1 MIDILLATYNGEQY
15 LKTQLYSL
23 LAQTYTNWRLL
34 IHDDGST
41 DKTIE
46 IIKEFQKL
54 DNRITL
60 IEDGIKCGGAGANF
74 LHLLKNYAEAEYIVF
89 CDQDDL
95 WLENKLEVMYER
107 LKQETT
113 PATVFASGYLYKDRK
128 EIFGEIPSPV
138 LTDFKDI
145 FFISGGLQGC
155 SLMFNKLLLDKV
167 KQYNG
172 YMLMHDDFITIST
185 FTFGKMIYLNEKLML
200 YRQQHQGKVT
210 ANIDLSVNTRLFK
223 NKFPVVLGKW
233 HHSLCEFFDFFN
245 DKLTPQQKE
254 VISSYMKIYN
264 SNNLLE
270 RIQLV
275 LRNKFKL
282 NNSSLYLI
290 IKMLLR
296 PIK

>member
-1 MIDILLATYNGEQY
+1 MIDILLATYNGEKYIEFQI
-15 LKTQLYSL
+15 YSL
-23 LAQTYTNWRLL
+23 LAQTHKDWRLL

-46 IIKEFQKL
+46 IIKKFQKM
-54 DNRITL
+54 DSRIIL

-74 LHLLKNYAEAEYIVF
+74 LHLLKNYTEAEYIVF

-107 LKQETT
+107 LKKETT
-113 PATVFASGYLYKDRK
+113 PATVFSSGYLYKDRK
-128 EIFGEIPSPV
+128 EIFGEIPSSV
-138 LTDFKDI
+138 LTNFKDI

-167 KQYNG
+167 RNYNG

-210 ANIDLSVNTRLFK
+210 ANIDLRTSTRLFK
-223 NKFPVVLGKW
+223 NKFPVVLDKW
-233 HHSLCEFFDFFN
+233 HHALSEFFEFFD
-245 DKLTPQQKE
+245 DKLTPSQKE
-254 VISSYMKIYN
+254 VISNYMKIYN

-275 LRNKFKL
+275 LKNQFKL

-290 IKMLLR
+290 MKMLLR